1 MPRQK
6 SGKKFFALV
15 VDGERNALRF
25 SLCHNGDVTKAK
37 LIFYLILHGGASPI
51 KSNNSKDYLIN
62 EEIGSVLRIP
72 GSKIV
77 RVVGPDGEQLGLIS
91 YAAALNSAYDRGL
104 DLVLIAQQAD
114 PPVCRIMDYGRF
126 KFERDKKEKEAK
138 KKQQV
143 IEIKEIQLSCHI
155 DIGDFNT
162 KGNHARRFLSEG
174 NKVKVIVKFRGRQ
187 MAHTDIGRDLLDRFA
202 EYCAEYGTIEKPPVM
217 EGRAMIMF
225 LAPIKAGTTKSAA
238 KPKSEAA
245 SDTAKDAGEDDTDKT
260 PAAGVQERE

>member
-1 MPRQK
+1 M
-6 SGKKFFALV
+6 
-15 VDGERNALRF
+15 
-25 SLCHNGDVTKAK
+25 
-37 LIFYLILHGGASPI
+37 
-51 KSNNSKDYLIN
+51 
-62 EEIGSVLRIP
+62 RIP
-72 GSKIV
+72 GSKV
-77 RVVGPDGEQLGLIS
+77 LRVIGPDGEQLGLIP
-91 YAAALNSAYDRGL
+91 YAAALNNAYERGL

-187 MAHTDIGRDLLDRFA
+187 LAHTEIGRELLDRFA
-202 EYCAEYGTIEKPPVM
+202 EYCAEFGTIEKPPLM
-217 EGRAMIMF
+217 EGRAMVMF
-225 LAPIKAGTTKSAA
+225 LAPIKPVQAKGPAKQKGDADAAAVPSSDEENTVGAPTAG
-238 KPKSEAA
+238 
-245 SDTAKDAGEDDTDKT
+245 G
-260 PAAGVQERE
+260 QESK

>member
-1 MPRQK
+1 M
-6 SGKKFFALV
+6 
-15 VDGERNALRF
+15 
-25 SLCHNGDVTKAK
+25 
-37 LIFYLILHGGASPI
+37 
-51 KSNNSKDYLIN
+51 
-62 EEIGSVLRIP
+62 RIP
-72 GSKIV
+72 GSKV
-77 RVVGPDGEQLGLIS
+77 LRVIGPDGEQLGLIP
-91 YAAALNSAYDRGL
+91 YAAALNSAYERGL

-187 MAHTDIGRDLLDRFA
+187 LAHTEIGRELLDRFA
-202 EYCAEYGTIEKPPVM
+202 EYCAEFGTIENPPLM
-217 EGRAMIMF
+217 EAWQLLLF
-225 LAPIKAGTTKSAA
+225 LAPIKPVQRKFRQSKKGDAIGPRAQARRRKIPWVRHSGV
-238 KPKSEAA
+238 KESKLRR
-245 SDTAKDAGEDDTDKT
+245 SDI
-260 PAAGVQERE
+260 